1 MYQGNGRK
9 LSLKTRFL
17 NQFRAYLIDSD
28 FERWAAY
35 SIRSSGILSPLF
47 KRLIPNNYQYLKPS
61 IRQFEYSGIVLNVDI
76 SDYIGHTVFFG
87 LNTDLHKL
95 FNLCRPNSIV
105 FDIGVNIGWTAMNM
119 SKICSCG
126 QVYGFEPD
134 TINFIACSK
143 NLELNPDIRNL
154 VLSNVALGDQDAM
167 IKMVVSEPTNLGGN
181 RVEESSVNAGDAE
194 VVMTTLDAFF
204 SSRSLSRLDLVK
216 IDTEGY
222 ELRILQGGFTTL
234 SNLHPVL
241 FVEVNDNNLRRN
253 GDSAKALIEFLHRAG
268 YMNIVNSETGVAVQ
282 LGDDFSDIHM
292 DIIARA

>member
-1 MYQGNGRK
+1 MCQGNGHK
-9 LSLKTRFL
+9 ISLKTRLL
-17 NQFRAYLIDSD
+17 NQLRAFLVGTD
-28 FERWAAY
+28 FERWASC
-35 SIRSSGILSPLF
+35 SIRGSGILSPLL

-61 IRQFEYSGIVLNVDI
+61 IRQFEHNGIVLNVDI

-95 FNLCRPNSIV
+95 FDLCRSNSIV

-154 VLSNVALGDQDAM
+154 ILTKVALGDQDAM
-167 IKMVVSEPTNLGGN
+167 VKMVVSEPTNLGGN
-181 RVEESSVNAGDAE
+181 RVGESSINAGDAD
-194 VVMTTLDAFF
+194 VAMTTLDSFF

-222 ELRILQGGFTTL
+222 ELRILQGGFATL

-268 YMNIVNSETGVAVQ
+268 YMNIVNSETGDAVQ